1 MSLERSYNGKVLET
15 RLEEKAVEETLIVQ
29 RVVVGPL
36 DTNAYIVADPQEK
49 VAVVV
54 DPGGDGSRVVR
65 EVVRQGWDVQEI
77 WITHAHFDHFAG
89 LPDLLKTLNRRPPVL
104 LHEKDLPLWQ
114 MDGGAGLFG
123 FFLPEIPQPDAFL
136 AHGQVLH
143 VGRFA
148 FEVRHAP
155 GHSPGHVVF
164 YCPQARLALCGD
176 VIFYMGIGRTDLPLG
191 DFSTLL
197 NSIQTQIF
205 TLPEDTRL
213 LPGHGPETTVMDER
227 RFNPFVGETARFQ

>member
-1 MSLERSYNGKVLET
+1 MKESLL
-15 RLEEKAVEETLIVQ
+15 VQ

-49 VAVVV
+49 VAALV
-54 DPGGDGSRVVR
+54 DPGGDGARLARMVMDR
-65 EVVRQGWDVQEI
+65 GWRLQGI

-89 LPDLLKTLNRRPPVL
+89 LPEVLQALPQRPPVL
-104 LHEKDLPLWQ
+104 LHENDLPLWQ

-123 FFLPEIPQPDAFL
+123 FLLPEVPPPDGFL
-136 AHGQVLH
+136 AHGQQLSL
-143 VGRFA
+143 GRFT

-191 DFSTLL
+191 DFATLL
-197 NSIQTQIF
+197 RSIETQIF
-205 TLPEDTRL
+205 TLPQDTRL
-213 LPGHGPETTVMDER
+213 LPGHGPETTVLDER
-227 RFNPFVGETARFQ
+227 RFNPFVGEAAQAP